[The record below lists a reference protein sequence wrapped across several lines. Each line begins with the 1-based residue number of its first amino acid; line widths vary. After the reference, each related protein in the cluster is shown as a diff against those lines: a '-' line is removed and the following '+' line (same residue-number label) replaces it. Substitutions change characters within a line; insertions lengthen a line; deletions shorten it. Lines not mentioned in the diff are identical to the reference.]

1 MSGPDLMCA
10 NHGCPS
16 AAACARFTT
25 QPHLGHV
32 FPFAK
37 GSETFSRVDFVP
49 DRRGKC
55 PQFAK
60 RKHPSVTAKSPHP
73 NPLPRGEGEQGRLI

>member
-1 MSGPDLMCA
+1 
-10 NHGCPS
+10 
-16 AAACARFTT
+16 RFTDD
-25 QPHLGHV
+25 PHLGHV

-60 RKHPSVTAKSPHP
+60 RRAGKKMDSGLRR
-73 NPLPRGEGEQGRLI
+73 NDGGRMLPRPAPAQGRLI